1 MSGVI
6 QGSAP
11 YAQFE
16 SSVESFSKEI
26 KNAQTEDNK
35 SLSGFEHELNGM
47 LGEWGTEFSMS
58 FRTPSSAELIKN
70 MVQWDLID
78 GVLEKAQTA
87 DKFGSG
93 FQRHF
98 IYSIIRLANDYMP
111 NTVKAKGKDFSP
123 YMNLLMFEE
132 PEAFLHPPQQQR
144 LCRDLIQLSKGTG
157 WQVLATTH
165 SSHFVSR
172 STDMLPSLIHLS
184 KTDGNTYIRQILQ
197 DDWNDIVSSNGM
209 IDELAKK
216 HPKLANTLKTGVNKS
231 DFEALRYFLCLNAE
245 RANAFFSSHTILVE
259 GGSEVGLINRLIDD
273 GLVANG
279 SGVCI
284 FDSFGKYNIHRFM
297 NLFGKLGIRHSVMMD
312 DDSDKTGEQLK
323 LQQDVNQM
331 IRDSK
336 NDFTNHIVTVPGN
349 LELLLDIKLGARS
362 DQKPQALLLKYD
374 SGAIDSQRIRSLVAL
389 VEQCLK

>member
-1 MSGVI
+1 
-6 QGSAP
+6 
-11 YAQFE
+11 
-16 SSVESFSKEI
+16 
-26 KNAQTEDNK
+26 
-35 SLSGFEHELNGM
+35 
-47 LGEWGTEFSMS
+47 
-58 FRTPSSAELIKN
+58 
-70 MVQWDLID
+70 
-78 GVLEKAQTA
+78 
-87 DKFGSG
+87 
-93 FQRHF
+93 
-98 IYSIIRLANDYMP
+98 
-111 NTVKAKGKDFSP
+111 
-123 YMNLLMFEE
+123 
-132 PEAFLHPPQQQR
+132 
-144 LCRDLIQLSKGTG
+144 
-157 WQVLATTH
+157 
-165 SSHFVSR
+165 
-172 STDMLPSLIHLS
+172 MLPSLIHLS

-336 NDFTNHIVTVPGN
+336 NDFTSHIVTVPGN

>member
-1 MSGVI
+1 
-6 QGSAP
+6 
-11 YAQFE
+11 
-16 SSVESFSKEI
+16 
-26 KNAQTEDNK
+26 
-35 SLSGFEHELNGM
+35 
-47 LGEWGTEFSMS
+47 
-58 FRTPSSAELIKN
+58 

-374 SGAIDSQRIRSLVAL
+374 SGAIDSQRIRSLVSL